1 MLTLLELLTGL
12 ALFYLLVAIAAS
24 YVVECM
30 ASYLNLRAKGL
41 ERFIAQSFGE
51 GSAIEQA
58 PWAQAFYAH
67 PVITSLFTPT
77 ALTRG
82 TESAP
87 SYIPAASF
95 SSTLLDL
102 LRAKLNQPAGQALR
116 TADLHQ
122 LLAGNTLPT
131 GIASILTTTLSRG
144 ISETQAIQ
152 SELERWFDASMQRA
166 SGWYKRYTQ
175 LWLFGIALAL
185 AAAFNLDSFYV
196 AKRLLQDPELMSAV
210 SRSAGNI
217 NPGDGS
223 KTLDDT
229 RHDLRLILAENRGV
243 QNIATR
249 LEKPANELEARTAVL
264 DLVAANH
271 LNPVDGSQARTIL
284 DQASQSP
291 PADPVAAFKALKAE
305 KGKTTPCPMPDTAG
319 QKTLLDESTDTPTRL
334 AQLRCE
340 IEAAGQDA
348 GKLAAAGTHIES
360 FFKSIAASPARTT
373 DPQLG
378 ELGRAYLLAP
388 DAERQKNLATLQTY
402 LKARLQGADAL
413 RQQLKILLQKLPEI
427 GWICDV
433 AAHWGSANWFAA
445 IVGWLVTALMASLG
459 APFWFELL
467 GRLVNLRGV
476 GSKPTIPEAKH
487 AAK

>member
-24 YVVECM
+24 YVVECI
-30 ASYLNLRAKGL
+30 ASYLNLRARGL

-51 GSAIEQA
+51 GTAIEQA
-58 PWAQAFYAH
+58 PWAKAFYAH
-67 PVITSLFTPT
+67 PVINSLFTPT

-102 LRAKLNQPAGQALR
+102 LRAKLKQPAGEALR
-116 TADLHQ
+116 TDELRK
-122 LLAGNTLPT
+122 LLDGNALPT

-152 SELERWFDASMQRA
+152 SELEHWFDASMQRA

-175 LWLFGIALAL
+175 IWLFGIALAL
-185 AAAFNLDSFYV
+185 AAAFNLDSFYL
-196 AKRLLQDPELMSAV
+196 AKRLMQDPELMSSVAN
-210 SRSAGNI
+210 SARNV

-229 RHDLRLILAENRGV
+229 RHDLRLILAENRGI
-243 QNIATR
+243 QHIAS
-249 LEKPANELEARTAVL
+249 LVEKPASDLEARKAVL

-271 LNPVDGSQARTIL
+271 LDPVTGGQARAIL
-284 DQASQSP
+284 DKASQSP
-291 PADPVAAFKALKAE
+291 PADLVAAFKALPKE
-305 KGKTTPCPMPDTAG
+305 GDKSTPCLTADTSG
-319 QKTLLDESTDTPTRL
+319 QKSPIDDSTDSTTWKFL
-334 AQLRCE
+334 LTCE
-340 IEAAGQDA
+340 IEAAGKDA
-348 GKLAAAGTHIES
+348 DKLAAAGTHIES
-360 FFKSIAASPARTT
+360 FFKSIAASPARTI

-378 ELGRAYLLAP
+378 ELGRTYLLSP
-388 DAERQKNLATLQTY
+388 ETHRQESLSKLQTY
-402 LKARLQGADAL
+402 LKARLQSADAL
-413 RQQLKILLQKLPEI
+413 RDQLNKLHQKLPDI

-433 AAHWGSANWFAA
+433 ATHWGVANWFAA
-445 IVGWLVTALMASLG
+445 IFGWLTTALMASLG
-459 APFWFELL
+459 APFWFELI

-476 GSKPTIPEAKH
+476 GTKPTISGANH
-487 AAK
+487 AGK